1 MAEKLLEVKNLKKHF
16 VASRSFFGRPTSIL
30 KAVDGVSFSL
40 HKGETLGLV
49 GESGC
54 GKSTTGRTVIGL
66 YEPTEGEV
74 YFDGEKLAPGKFAE
88 DKIQMIFQD
97 PYACLNPRM
106 TVGDIIGEPLDIH
119 HVYDNPR
126 DRMARVYE
134 LLNLVGLNPEQANP
148 FPREFS
154 GGQRQRIGIA
164 RALAINPQV
173 IIRSST
179 CSRACRKSSDSR
191 TSSLRMTSR
200 WCATSASA
208 SPSCTSASSSK
219 SPTRKTFTS
228 IRSIRTRRP
237 CSRPSPCRI
246 RTTRKSASTST
257 ASSRARSTRRTAA
270 ASARVARTRR
280 NAAARKSPS

>member
-134 LLNLVGLNPEQANP
+134 LLNPRRPEPGAGEP
-148 FPREFS
+148 LPARVLGRTAPAHRYRARPRHQPAGHHLRRADFGTRRLDS
-154 GGQRQRIGIA
+154 GAGRQP
-164 RALAINPQV
+164 ALAPAE
-173 IIRSST
+173 
-179 CSRACRKSSDSR
+179 RAWPHV
-191 TSSLRMTSR
+191 SLH
-200 WCATSASA
+200 
-208 SPSCTSASSSK
+208 
-219 SPTRKTFTS
+219 
-228 IRSIRTRRP
+228 
-237 CSRPSPCRI
+237 
-246 RTTRKSASTST
+246 
-257 ASSRARSTRRTAA
+257 RA
-270 ASARVARTRR
+270 
-280 NAAARKSPS
+280 